1 MTQDSGLAGVT
12 FVDQPIDPAAAT
24 DDALV
29 EAPLVIDAIDKR
41 FRPIDVLGP
50 LALLGLF
57 VGFWYWMHLWAL
69 ENLFNRDGFL
79 MPAPHR
85 IIDESFIHGRE
96 QPSGEAFNPRGDM
109 LRALLETTKLTFVG
123 LGCSILLGTALAML
137 MTPFRWLERSVY
149 PYLVA
154 LQAVPILVIAPVL
167 GAVFDYTFRTR
178 VIVVVMISIVPII
191 TNTLFGLRSA
201 EQGQHELFTLQ
212 EAGWRQR
219 LFKLQ
224 FPAALPAIFTGYRI
238 SAGLAVIGAVV
249 GELFNRKGAQGI
261 GIVMDEYRSRNQFT
275 FTYGA
280 LLLSS
285 LLGIAVY
292 FAFGAVQKLVI
303 GKWYQQTA
311 S

>member
-1 MTQDSGLAGVT
+1 MTASLQSDDVM
-12 FVDQPIDPAAAT
+12 VQPET
-24 DDALV
+24 GLV
-29 EAPLVIDAIDKR
+29 EPPLVADDQRRSIS
-41 FRPIDVLGP
+41 PIDVVGP
-50 LALLGLF
+50 LAVLALF

-79 MPAPHR
+79 MPAPHL
-85 IIDESFIHGRE
+85 IISESFLGGKA
-96 QPSGEAFNPRGDM
+96 QASGQAFNPRSDM
-109 LRALLETTKLTFVG
+109 LRALAETTKLTFVG
-123 LGCSILLGTALAML
+123 LACAILFGTALAML
-137 MTPFRWLERSVY
+137 MTPFRWLERSIY

-154 LQAVPILVIAPVL
+154 LQAVPVLVIAPVL

-178 VIVVVMISIVPII
+178 VIVVVIISIVPII

-201 EQGQHELFTLQ
+201 EAGQHDLFTLKR
-212 EAGWRQR
+212 ASWHQR

-224 FPAALPAIFTGYRI
+224 LPAALPAIFTGYRI

-249 GELFNRKGAQGI
+249 GELFNRKGAKGI
-261 GIVMDEYRSRNQFT
+261 GILMDEYRSRNQFT

-292 FAFGAVQKLVI
+292 FAFGGLQKLVI
-303 GKWYQQTA
+303 GKWYQQTGA
-311 S
+311 RTE